1 MTLYILQSIFQ
12 DAFRRE
18 LEEESFIKGDPDH
31 LVSMDSN
38 MKMGRWLRFNFVGH
52 RTGGRLKTLEDQDKD
67 SLEAKWV
74 PLSDV
79 LDRKIELR

>member
-1 MTLYILQSIFQ
+1 
-12 DAFRRE
+12 
-18 LEEESFIKGDPDH
+18 
-31 LVSMDSN
+31 

>member
-1 MTLYILQSIFQ
+1 MLFVFQ

-31 LVSMDSN
+31 LVSIDSD
-38 MKMGRWLRFNFVGH
+38 MKMVRWLRFNFVGH

-79 LDRKIELR
+79 LDGKTELR

>member
-1 MTLYILQSIFQ
+1 
-12 DAFRRE
+12 
-18 LEEESFIKGDPDH
+18 
-31 LVSMDSN
+31 
-38 MKMGRWLRFNFVGH
+38 MGRWLRFNFAGH

-79 LDRKIELR
+79 FDGKIELR

>member
-1 MTLYILQSIFQ
+1 MTLYILLSIFQ

-31 LVSMDSN
+31 LVSMDSD

>member
-1 MTLYILQSIFQ
+1 MLFVFQ

-31 LVSMDSN
+31 LVSMDSD
-38 MKMGRWLRFNFVGH
+38 MKMGRWLRFNFVGY

-67 SLEAKWV
+67 SLQAKWV

-79 LDRKIELR
+79 LDGKIELR

>member
-1 MTLYILQSIFQ
+1 MTLYILLSIFQ
-12 DAFRRE
+12 DAFHRE

-74 PLSDV
+74 PLSDI
-79 LDRKIELR
+79 LDGKIELR

>member
-1 MTLYILQSIFQ
+1 MTLYILLSIFQ

-31 LVSMDSN
+31 LVSMDSD
-38 MKMGRWLRFNFVGH
+38 MKMGRWVRFNFVGH

-67 SLEAKWV
+67 SLQAKWV

-79 LDRKIELR
+79 LDGKIELR

>member
-1 MTLYILQSIFQ
+1 MTLYILLSIFQ

-67 SLEAKWV
+67 SLQAKWV

>member
-1 MTLYILQSIFQ
+1 MTLYILLSIFQ

-31 LVSMDSN
+31 LVSMDSDI
-38 MKMGRWLRFNFVGH
+38 KMGRWLRFNFVGH

-74 PLSDV
+74 SLSDV
-79 LDRKIELR
+79 LDGKTELR

>member
-1 MTLYILQSIFQ
+1 MLFVFQ

-31 LVSMDSN
+31 LVSMDSD

-79 LDRKIELR
+79 LDGKTELR

>member
-1 MTLYILQSIFQ
+1 MLSIFQ

-31 LVSMDSN
+31 LVSMDSD

-67 SLEAKWV
+67 SLQAKWV

>member
-1 MTLYILQSIFQ
+1 MTLYILLSIFQ

-38 MKMGRWLRFNFVGH
+38 MKMGRWLRFNFVGY